1 MPVLDEI
8 LNFAQRQPERWL
20 ETAVQFLSIPSISTL
35 PERAPDVRR
44 AAGWLADRLLALGFE
59 TEIVPTPR
67 HPIVY
72 AHYATKT
79 HAPTAL
85 VYGHYDVQPVDP
97 LDAWHSPP
105 FQPTLQGDF
114 LYARGA
120 MDMKGQIAAFLC
132 ALQCLKETSAIPLNL
147 TCIFEGEEEIGSPDL
162 RAFLVENKDR
172 LRSDVALNLDGLIF
186 KPDVPS
192 LVYGLRGLAYLEIEL
207 QSLEHDLHSGL
218 FGGTLLNPAGLLC
231 RLLADLHG
239 PDGRIAL
246 PGFYDSVLPL
256 SPEERAGLALLPHDD
271 AEYLAQCA
279 AAGLAGEPGYT
290 TVERRSARPALE
302 ISGISSGFT
311 GAGAKTII
319 PAQARAKLTFRLV
332 PDQTPEEVQALLQAY
347 LQEKIPSGVRWR
359 LSLHSS
365 GLPILISRKQPAVK
379 TALQALQ
386 ETFHTAPIFIREGG
400 TVPVVSL
407 MKAVL
412 ASDSILLGCGVAED
426 GMHAPN
432 ERLRLPLYWK
442 TIELYLRF
450 LCGIAN
456 VSTQ

>member
-1 MPVLDEI
+1 MAFLDEI
-8 LNFAQRQPERWL
+8 LRKAQAQPERWL
-20 ETAVQFLSIPSISTL
+20 ETAIQFLSIPSISTL

-44 AAGWLADRLLALGFE
+44 AADWLAERLLDLGFE

-72 AHYATKT
+72 AHYTASNPQ
-79 HAPTAL
+79 ARTAL

-105 FQPTLQGDF
+105 FQPTLEGDF

-132 ALQCLKETSAIPLNL
+132 ALQCLKETSGIPLNL
-147 TCIFEGEEEIGSPDL
+147 TCVFEGEEEIGSPDL
-162 RAFLVENKDR
+162 RAFLVETKDR
-172 LRSDVALNLDGLIF
+172 LRSDVVLNLDGLIF
-186 KPDVPS
+186 KADVPS

-218 FGGTLLNPAGLLC
+218 FGGTLLNPAALLC
-231 RLLADLHG
+231 RLLADLHT

-246 PGFYDSVLPL
+246 PGFYDAVQPL
-256 SPEERAGLALLPHDD
+256 SPAERAGLALLPHDD
-271 AEYLAQCA
+271 AEYLEQCA
-279 AAGLAGEPGYT
+279 AVQLAGEPGFT

-302 ISGISSGFT
+302 ISGIHSGFT
-311 GAGAKTII
+311 GVGAKTII

-332 PDQTPEEVQALLQAY
+332 PNQTPEVVQALLHAF
-347 LQEKIPSGVRWR
+347 LEEKIPPGVRWR

-365 GLPILISRKQPAVK
+365 GLPILISREQPAMQ

-386 ETFHTAPIFIREGG
+386 DTFHTPPVFIREGG

-407 MKAVL
+407 MKEVL
-412 ASDSILLGCGVAED
+412 GSDSILLGCGVAED

-450 LCGIAN
+450 LCGI
-456 VSTQ
+456 STHS